1 MVLVTGAGGGLGGV
15 VVRHLVREWG
25 VRELVL
31 LSRGGGGAGGAELV
45 EELARWGARARW
57 VACDAADRAGLA
69 AVIEDIG
76 EGLRGVVHAAGVIDD
91 GVLEGLTPQRVT
103 AVLRPKVDAGWYL
116 HELTAHH
123 RLSMFVLF
131 SSAAGVLGSAGQA
144 PYAAGNAFLDALAL
158 HRRERGLPATSL
170 AWGPWA
176 EAGMLGHLDPTD
188 LARMRRG
195 GLTPLTNTQGLH
207 LFDTALRSGE
217 AALAPVRL
225 EPAAF
230 SHAPAIPPLLRDLV
244 RTRRR
249 TTTHTRHSPGS
260 GSGSPLAQ
268 RLLTL
273 PPTERQSALLD
284 AVRGE
289 VAAAL
294 GHPTP
299 TAVAPQRAFTDL
311 GFDSLTAV
319 ELRNRLTTL
328 TGLHLPATL
337 VFDYPTT
344 TQLAHHLHQQLHPDT
359 TTPPTNTTT
368 TTNTTHDE
376 PIAIIGMAC
385 RYPGGITNPDDLW
398 HLITNNNDGIGPFPT
413 DRGWD

>member
-1 MVLVTGAGGGLGGV
+1 
-15 VVRHLVREWG
+15 
-25 VRELVL
+25 
-31 LSRGGGGAGGAELV
+31 
-45 EELARWGARARW
+45 
-57 VACDAADRAGLA
+57 LA

-76 EGLRGVVHAAGVIDD
+76 QDLAGVVHAAGVIDD

-158 HRRERGLPATSL
+158 HRREQGLPAVSL

-176 EAGMLGHLDPTD
+176 EAGMLGHLEATD

-207 LFDTALRSGE
+207 LLDTALRTGE
-217 AALAPVRL
+217 AALAPLRL

-230 SHAPAIPPLLRDLV
+230 SHAPTVPPLLRDLV

-249 TTTHTRHSPGS
+249 TTPHTRHTP

-268 RLLTL
+268 RLRTL
-273 PPTERQSALLD
+273 PPTERQTALLD

-319 ELRNRLTTL
+319 ELRNRLT
-328 TGLHLPATL
+328 
-337 VFDYPTT
+337 
-344 TQLAHHLHQQLHPDT
+344 
-359 TTPPTNTTT
+359 
-368 TTNTTHDE
+368 
-376 PIAIIGMAC
+376 
-385 RYPGGITNPDDLW
+385 
-398 HLITNNNDGIGPFPT
+398 
-413 DRGWD
+413 